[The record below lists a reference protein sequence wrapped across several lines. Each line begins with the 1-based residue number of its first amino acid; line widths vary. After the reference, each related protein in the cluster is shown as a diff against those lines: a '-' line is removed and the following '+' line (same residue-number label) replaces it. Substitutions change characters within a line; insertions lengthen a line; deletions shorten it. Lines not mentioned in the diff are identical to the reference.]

1 MFTVF
6 VAPVQQA
13 LTMLIFAD
21 KTIGYRQIMTKM
33 RLIVLVATGLVSV
46 LTIQAWAQDQA
57 ATVAPLPVA
66 AAAPAG
72 AAAVLPRLPVKIVE
86 GEINLGYMYGFEKRC
101 FSFTVKNLSDK
112 ALGFSR
118 IIVSC
123 SCSKVDVKPGGE
135 IGPHAELIVPVE
147 LEASKISERGAFE
160 KGVWFEFP
168 GYETLPL
175 IFRGEMSS
183 DLQLMAITD
192 GGSEPAQSLFVSY
205 IPNIN
210 DTWERTFELVATFK
224 DDRKLDFGQ
233 AVCGP
238 AHTCEVTRIDDLH
251 WRVRVWPRIPQ
262 SLGMIDNV
270 VRIPMLSPNPGSW
283 LELPIEGMVGALLES
298 SVDEL
303 YVEPLQDSATVKKT
317 FALTRLPFNYRVLR
331 VRMALGGANPYAE
344 VIPTLRPEEVSAS
357 PVPGIQFEFEQGSG
371 GVYVHCTM
379 VPAKMGKEAHEVHFS
394 VSGCLPIKVNFGV
407 MTAAIKQRLAD
418 KDRVDD

>member
-1 MFTVF
+1 MYLVLAELAWYVLTVPSLAQRTKEF
-6 VAPVQQA
+6 RPFMKKTSFIGLITLYLICVTSLQLWSQDKVVPTA
-13 LTMLIFAD
+13 LT
-21 KTIGYRQIMTKM
+21 
-33 RLIVLVATGLVSV
+33 VATS
-46 LTIQAWAQDQA
+46 
-57 ATVAPLPVA
+57 
-66 AAAPAG
+66 PAG
-72 AAAVLPRLPVKIVE
+72 ATQGLPQLPVKIVK

-112 ALGFSR
+112 ALAFSR

-251 WRVRVWPRIPQ
+251 WRLRVRPRIPQ
-262 SLGMIDNV
+262 SLGVIDNV

-303 YVEPLQDSATVKKT
+303 YVEPAQDSATVKKT
-317 FALTRLPFNYRVLR
+317 FALTRMPFNYRVIY
-331 VRMALGGANPYAE
+331 MKAALGGGNPYE
-344 VIPTLRPEEVSAS
+344 GVIPILRPDEVTASA
-357 PVPGIQFEFEQGSG
+357 VPGIQFEFEQGRG
-371 GVYVHCTM
+371 GVFVHCTM
-379 VPAKMGKEAHEVHFS
+379 APAKMGTEVHDVQFS
-394 VSGCLPIKVNFGV
+394 VLGCPPIKVNFGV

-418 KDRVDD
+418 GERGDD